1 MTGATGRRV
10 LLVDDEPDIL
20 TVARIA
26 LTSYGGYAVRTC
38 TSGAEAL
45 AVAPEF
51 APDLIIID
59 VMMPDMDGP
68 STLRLLRE
76 TAGLRDTPVV
86 FLTAQTQPIEVTR
99 YRALGAVDVLAKPF
113 DHKIM
118 VEQVGRVLNNVA
130 APREEVDSK
139 VAAIAAR
146 FATRLPERIGEIE
159 RAWADL
165 GDGDGDGDAAEMLH
179 IVVHRLAG
187 SASSFGYGKI
197 GDIARGLERL
207 LERVFDDGERPNPE
221 ETSDIE
227 AYIAALRRELP

>member
-26 LTSYGGYAVRTC
+26 LTSHGDYVVRTC
-38 TSGAEAL
+38 SSGAEAL

-51 APDLIIID
+51 APDLVIID

-68 STLRLLRE
+68 STLRSLRE
-76 TAGLRDTPVV
+76 VAGLRDTPVV
-86 FLTAQTQPIEVTR
+86 FLTAKAQPTEVMR
-99 YRALGAVDVLAKPF
+99 YRALGALDVLAKPF
-113 DHKIM
+113 HHKTL
-118 VEQVGRVLNNVA
+118 VEQVGRLLNNVGVQ
-130 APREEVDSK
+130 REGVDSK
-139 VAAIAAR
+139 VAAISAR

-159 RAWADL
+159 RAWADV
-165 GDGDGDGDAAEMLH
+165 GGGDGDAAAMLR

-187 SASSFGYGKI
+187 SALSFGYGKI
-197 GDIARGLERL
+197 GDIAGDLERL
-207 LERVFDDGERPNPE
+207 LERVFDDRELPNPE

-227 AYIAALRRELP
+227 AHIAALRRELP